1 MMLEQ
6 PLLFVRNEFSN
17 MINVFPDKR
26 YPLRV
31 YILDNIMGSSLDIF
45 KASSQVKAYKG
56 GVVFASKPFAKA
68 WCDAAF
74 IFE

>member
-17 MINVFPDKR
+17 MINVFPNKR

-31 YILDNIMGSSLDIF
+31 YVLDNIMGSSPDIF
-45 KASSQVKAYKG
+45 KARGQVKSHKG
-56 GVVFASKPFAKA
+56 GVIFASKPFAKA
-68 WCDAAF
+68 WCDVAF
-74 IFE
+74 IFK